1 MNLSKF
7 LTKRKSQKTSYN
19 QNLFIPSTV
28 RQTQGLNYQKYKE
41 SANSNK
47 LKNHKSE
54 RINTKYSLRFKDT
67 SSKQTNILYSLDS
80 NRNNH
85 SESERKKIF
94 SPKYEKINRR
104 SSFKSPSIDVYKGHK
119 LNKSKDC
126 KNNST
131 EDLKCLFIKENND
144 LKNKIEKIKKQK
156 IIFEK
161 ETKIETENME
171 KFTKKI
177 KDFSLKISDLI
188 EEKKKISTNII
199 NINKRINDLKIKTAQ
214 NEQKSKLISKQ
225 LRKLLDSLG
234 IENNKKYKYK
244 NNNENNLNDDEF
256 EIEFL

>member
-1 MNLSKF
+1 M
-7 LTKRKSQKTSYN
+7 
-19 QNLFIPSTV
+19 
-28 RQTQGLNYQKYKE
+28 
-41 SANSNK
+41 
-47 LKNHKSE
+47 
-54 RINTKYSLRFKDT
+54 
-67 SSKQTNILYSLDS
+67 
-80 NRNNH
+80 
-85 SESERKKIF
+85 
-94 SPKYEKINRR
+94 
-104 SSFKSPSIDVYKGHK
+104 
-119 LNKSKDC
+119 
-126 KNNST
+126 
-131 EDLKCLFIKENND
+131 FIKENNN